1 MYDDKE
7 LAEYRDL
14 IEVPTSF
21 EEGFGWKTVIG
32 AIFIGFLMMPGSMYL
47 QLVLGSGIGPAARW
61 VTIILFA
68 EIAKRSQQDLKQQEI
83 FLLYYMAGAALA
95 SPFQGL
101 LWNQYLVQSDAA
113 VMLGLTDYIPTWV
126 APGAE
131 SQSMLERTFL
141 HRDWM
146 IPILLLVGSQIIQ
159 RIDHFGLGYALYR
172 ITSDVEKLP
181 FPMAPVGALGTMA
194 LAESQEDKK
203 TGWKW
208 KVFSIGGVTG
218 LAFGGIYVL
227 LPVVSGLIFTEP
239 IRPIPIPWVE
249 LTRHTEAIL
258 PAVATGIQLDMGLI
272 FIGMVLPFWAVIGG
286 LIGLIITIIL
296 NPILFKN
303 GVLHRWH
310 EGMGTVDTVFA
321 NNFDFYM
328 SFGIG
333 LGLAIGCI
341 GIWSVVK
348 SFRAVAARNNS
359 EKHQNGPGHGNK
371 DVAKKDQPEGGTG
384 KEGHGVNI
392 LPKISLRERMGD
404 LFTPPEGRGD
414 FNFWISIAIYVL
426 STLAYVGLCLW
437 LVPNFPWIFF
447 LAYGFIYTPLIS
459 YITARMEGIAGQFV
473 SLPLVREAS
482 FIAGARFFGYHGIEI
497 WYAPIPMHN
506 YGETTVHFR
515 QIELTGTSIRGI
527 IKSELVVFPVVMI
540 ASLLFSQF
548 IWQLAPIPSSSY
560 PYAQEMWHLQA
571 LNTLLMQ
578 TSTLEGNSLFY
589 QALNGGYVLSGLGFG
604 IVTYMVLTFFSLPIL
619 LIYGVVRGLGQSTP
633 HGIILEIIG
642 ALLGRYFFLK
652 RYGTKWRQYA
662 PVLLAGFSCGMG
674 LTGMFAMGF
683 ALILKS
689 LSRLAF

>member
-7 LAEYRDL
+7 LKEYRDL
-14 IEVPTSF
+14 LKTPDHF
-21 EEGFGWKTVIG
+21 EEGFDWKTVVG

-47 QLVLGSGIGPAARW
+47 QLVIGSGIGPAARW

-68 EIAKRSQQDLKQQEI
+68 EIAKRAHTNLKQQEI
-83 FLLYYMAGAALA
+83 FILYYMAGAALA

-113 VMLGLTDYIPTWV
+113 KMLGVAEFIPTWV
-126 APGAE
+126 APGADSE
-131 SQSMLERTFL
+131 SLVARTFL

-159 RIDHFGLGYALYR
+159 RIDRFGLGYALYR
-172 ITSDVEKLP
+172 LTSDVERLP

-194 LAESQEDKK
+194 LAESSDEKDK
-203 TGWKW
+203 GWKW
-208 KVFSIGGVTG
+208 RVFSIGAVIG
-218 LAFGGIYVL
+218 LAFGAIYVL

-239 IRPIPIPWVE
+239 IRLIPIPWIE
-249 LTRHTEAIL
+249 LTRHTEEAL
-258 PAVATGIQLDMGLI
+258 PAVATGLQLDLGLV

-296 NPILFKN
+296 NPILWKQ
-303 GVLHRWH
+303 GILHRWH
-310 EGMGTVDTVFA
+310 QGMGTVDTVFA

-333 LGLAIGCI
+333 LGLAIGVI
-341 GIWSVVK
+341 GIWSVIRSFGK
-348 SFRAVAARNNS
+348 S
-359 EKHQNGPGHGNK
+359 GPERG
-371 DVAKKDQPEGGTG
+371 
-384 KEGHGVNI
+384 
-392 LPKISLRERMGD
+392 SLKD
-404 LFTPPEGRGD
+404 LFSPPAGRGD
-414 FNFWISIAIYVL
+414 FNFWIAIGIYVF
-426 STLAYVGLCLW
+426 STFSYVGLCMW

-447 LAYGFIYTPLIS
+447 LGYGFIYTPVIS

-482 FIAGARFFGYHGIEI
+482 FIAGAKYFGYQGIEI
-497 WYAPIPMHN
+497 WYAPIPIHN
-506 YGETTVHFR
+506 YGEATVGFR
-515 QIELTGTSIRGI
+515 EVELTGTSFRGI
-527 IKSELVVFPVVMI
+527 IKAEFIVFPVVMI
-540 ASLLFSQF
+540 SSLLFSQF
-548 IWQLAPIPSSSY
+548 IWRLAPIPSSSY
-560 PYAQEMWHLQA
+560 PYAQELWHLQA

-578 TSTLEGNSLFY
+578 TSTLEGNSLFF
-589 QALNGGYVLSGLGFG
+589 QALKASYVFSGLGLG
-604 IVTYMVLTFFSLPIL
+604 ILLYMILSVLGLPVL

-633 HGIILEIIG
+633 HGIVLEVAG
-642 ALLGRYFFLK
+642 ALLGRYYFHK
-652 RYGTKWRQYA
+652 RYGSMWRQYA

-689 LSRLAF
+689 LSYMAY